1 MNSILS
7 SPLSILALVGF
18 ILTIVSFGAILK
30 NAIQKRKRKVFVWG
44 FVLAISLVVG
54 VFAAANAPGGLDSE
68 ALSIFNKMGRS
79 LDSQKT

>member
-1 MNSILS
+1 VNSILS
-7 SPLSILALVGF
+7 SPLSILALVGS

-54 VFAAANAPGGLDSE
+54 VFAAANAPGGDDSE